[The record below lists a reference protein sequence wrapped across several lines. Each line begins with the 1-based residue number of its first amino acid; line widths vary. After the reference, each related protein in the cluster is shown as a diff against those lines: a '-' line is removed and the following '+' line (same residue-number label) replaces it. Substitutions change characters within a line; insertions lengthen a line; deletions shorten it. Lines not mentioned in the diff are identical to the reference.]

1 MTPGFAEPAGTLS
14 SDEERGGA
22 ESVGVALSKEEDSA
36 HVIRDTARQVVNAV
50 LHRED
55 ED

>member
-1 MTPGFAEPAGTLS
+1 MAKDDDAG
-14 SDEERGGA
+14 
-22 ESVGVALSKEEDSA
+22 

-55 ED
+55 AD